1 MTPHMRYLA
10 GRLGKRGDAA
20 DANPNQKCRLVP
32 GGAGSPLRG
41 WYHHEG
47 DQRGA
52 SRGPSGER
60 EARGGHSSRLVFGD
74 SGRGL
79 VIRSR
84 VKASSNLLPL
94 LPIYSGKGGCGTRP
108 WQYSYCCAVGV
119 SVYHPALSS
128 PRTRPYR
135 HMCASRDRQAGR
147 PYCRFPDAGRWVV
160 VEEPAA
166 SLWAPLRSVMAH
178 PLRPPA
184 GGAYCRLC
192 ATCLGRPRADPAH
205 AVGCIERL
213 PGERFL
219 SCVAAVH
226 WL

>member
-1 MTPHMRYLA
+1 MSLFSKLFRYRLCWRLVREREGSEVAAEAAQLSIRRVALLPIGSRRTNPPMTPHMRYLA

-84 VKASSNLLPL
+84 VKASSNLLSL
-94 LPIYSGKGGCGTRP
+94 LPIHSGRGLRDQTLAP
-108 WQYSYCCAVGV
+108 QLLLCCRG
-119 SVYHPALSS
+119 L
-128 PRTRPYR
+128 
-135 HMCASRDRQAGR
+135 G
-147 PYCRFPDAGRWVV
+147 
-160 VEEPAA
+160 
-166 SLWAPLRSVMAH
+166 L
-178 PLRPPA
+178 PP
-184 GGAYCRLC
+184 C
-192 ATCLGRPRADPAH
+192 TLGRANPPISAH
-205 AVGCIERL
+205 MRYL
-213 PGERFL
+213 
-219 SCVAAVH
+219 
-226 WL
+226 